1 MSRTLKTA
9 LALTLALL
17 AGTAALA
24 QTQPPPPADAQ
35 KRALVARV
43 LELQQPAAENLARQ
57 ITEQPA
63 LHLLQ
68 QAGLALQQRVPAAR
82 RDAVAREIQA
92 EVRRYADDTG
102 PPVRQAALRLAPA
115 TIGPILETRFS
126 TDELRQLVAILESP
140 AYRKLQQLGGDMQR
154 ALAEAL
160 VAEARPT
167 IEPRLRA
174 LQQAIGERL
183 NAAAATPA
191 TPAPAPAPAR

>member
-68 QAGLALQQRVPAAR
+68 QAGLALQQRVPAER

-92 EVRRYADDTG
+92 DVRRYADDTG
-102 PPVRQAALRLAPA
+102 PPVRQAALRLAPT
-115 TIGPILETRFS
+115 TIGPILEARFS

-154 ALAEAL
+154 ALAEVL

-183 NAAAATPA
+183 NAAAAMPA